1 MHSVIRCNCIY
12 KNFTHNQLLKNFFTD
27 KIRFISVSSKKWSNE
42 NVSQDQ
48 DLTWNDKFK
57 RWNEAFQVFV
67 GLADIKQAHENVN
80 QLSKEAQ
87 GYASIRRELYEKLE
101 DVHNQRYY
109 DFQKMTHTD
118 IGSEEYQKLQD
129 KHYELKSQLRV
140 LRTDFRNCERR
151 ERNTFE
157 QLFLAMRECN
167 RKEGYLAEQ
176 SKYWSIIASVISAV
190 LASLFTSINHWRKFA
205 ELREIMEE
213 DLNKETKISS
223 DDLDI
228 IRNIVQD
235 ATNNIPQNEIKI
247 GSNDLKQ
254 IETIVKEATDVVSEK
269 MIDKHY
275 SNGISKVMS
284 DEKSN
289 RAMVV
294 GASIGTSLGAF
305 ITAMFFLLIDSDD

>member
-1 MHSVIRCNCIY
+1 MHSIIRYNCISN
-12 KNFTHNQLLKNFFTD
+12 NFTHNQLLR
-27 KIRFISVSSKKWSNE
+27 KIYTGKISLISVSSKKWSHD

-48 DLTWNDKFK
+48 DLTWKDKLK
-57 RWNEAFQVFV
+57 QWNEAFQVFV
-67 GLADIKQAHENVN
+67 GLSDIKEAHKNVN
-80 QLSKEAQ
+80 ELSTEAQ

-118 IGSEEYQKLQD
+118 VESQEYQQLQD

-140 LRTDFRNCERR
+140 LRTEFRNCERN
-151 ERNTFE
+151 ERNTYE
-157 QLFLAMRECN
+157 QLFLSMRDCN

-190 LASLFTSINHWRKFA
+190 LASLFTSFNNWARFK
-205 ELREIMEE
+205 ELKDIMEE
-213 DLNKETKISS
+213 DIHKQIKISS
-223 DDLDI
+223 DDLDE
-228 IRNIVQD
+228 IRTIVQE
-235 ATNNIPQNEIKI
+235 ATNNVSQKEIKI
-247 GSNDLKQ
+247 SSNDLDQ

-269 MIDKHY
+269 IIDKHY

-294 GASIGTSLGAF
+294 GASIGTSLGALLSAVFF
-305 ITAMFFLLIDSDD
+305 ILMDQDD